1 MNTQQILRRNNYI
14 FNNKGQITIFII
26 LGIILLIAVTL
37 ILYFSFFQKEH
48 RFGKA
53 LRQEQV
59 PETFKPVQTFIR
71 SCLEGVATDAI
82 IELGK
87 HGGYITLNDP
97 ELSDVTFNLNAAQ
110 PTRSDAVPFSDSYYV
125 PYWAYLEN
133 DLDCEQCVV
142 SFDKI
147 PSLASMESQINKY
160 IAHELPNCINDF
172 SDFKEQGFSV
182 EAGQKSKVETTIAPG
197 RVKIIADF
205 ETKITKD
212 KTTTTLH
219 TFPIEISAP
228 LYELYTLADDMI
240 NYLAD
245 NQTLEAITMSLVS
258 LYSGLDSSKLPP
270 IADSTAGYSTV
281 VWSKNASQ
289 YLLQEILSATIPII
303 NFQNT
308 NNEHHITSPEFTPY
322 QQGVYDL
329 LFIEHFDKKY
339 PYDISLL
346 YFDAP
351 LYFDITPQ
359 QGDLLLP
366 SIETYEFF
374 ENVMPVEQVNTYNF
388 KYDIAY
394 PVIIQL
400 RDKSALAG
408 KGYNFMISYE
418 VNIKDNRDLLRWY
431 QGYGTTG
438 VHDPIVVSFTPKQGK
453 FKEGGALGTTFNPE
467 TNKTANITYQ
477 KPPTSLFC
485 NPNQRDSGK
494 IQISVTDKKT
504 GAVVS
509 GANIGYQCGN
519 YDTCMIGTTTE
530 IGFSSKL
537 PLCQG
542 GVLSIR
548 KQGYE
553 TKLLPLSTEKEK
565 TENAV
570 VELLPL
576 PQLTVEIKKIPLL
589 LLKGLS
595 NTGSSISFAQKN
607 AKELISDER
616 AVLNIAKIS
625 SSVLESSEYVFYDSS
640 SSHTI
645 TLMPGRY
652 TVTATIYNEKG
663 VTLKPETVNLG
674 DKSLMSKSIEIKPF
688 VVGGAVIDQ
697 ETGYFEIKENDLKTG
712 KKITIYI
719 IEFPKPQSTK
729 ELMEINN
736 LNKYSQMYHGALLPQ
751 IE

>member
-1 MNTQQILRRNNYI
+1 M

-26 LGIILLIAVTL
+26 LGIILLIAVSL
-37 ILYFSFFQKEH
+37 ILYFSFFQKED
-48 RFGKA
+48 RFQKA
-53 LRQEQV
+53 FAQERV
-59 PETFKPVQTFIR
+59 PETFKPVQMFIT

-87 HGGYITLNDP
+87 HGGYITLNDQ
-97 ELSDVTFNLNAAQ
+97 ELSEVTFNLNAAQ
-110 PTRSDAVPFSDSYYV
+110 PTRGDAVPFSDSYYV
-125 PYWAYLEN
+125 PYWVYLED

-160 IAHELPNCINDF
+160 IARELPNCINDL
-172 SDFKEQGFSV
+172 SDFKEQGFSI
-182 EAGQKSKVETTIAPG
+182 ETGEKSNVQSTIAPG
-197 RVKIIADF
+197 HVQIIADY
-205 ETKITKD
+205 EVSIAKD
-212 KTTTTLH
+212 QTTTTLH
-219 TFPIEISAP
+219 TFPIEIPVP

-240 NYLAD
+240 SYLAD
-245 NQTLEAITMSLVS
+245 NQTLEAITMTLVS
-258 LYSGLDSSKLPP
+258 LYSGLDSSRLPP
-270 IADSTAGYSTV
+270 IADSTTGYSTV
-281 VWSKNASQ
+281 VWSKTASQ

-308 NNEHHITSPEFTPY
+308 NNEHHITSSEFTPY

-359 QGDLLLP
+359 QGDLLMP

-374 ENVMPVEQVNTYNF
+374 ENVMPVEQVNTYDF

-394 PVIIQL
+394 PVIVQL

-408 KGYNFMISYE
+408 KGYNFMFAYE

-438 VHDPIVVSFTPKQGK
+438 VHNPIVVSFTPKQGK
-453 FKEGGALGTTFNPE
+453 FKEDGALGTIFNPE
-467 TNKTANITYQ
+467 TNKTSNITYQ
-477 KPPTSLFC
+477 KPTTSLFC
-485 NPNQRDSGK
+485 NPNQRDSGE

-504 GAVVS
+504 GVVVS
-509 GANIGYQCGN
+509 DTNIGYQCGN
-519 YDTCMIGTTTE
+519 YDTCMVGTTTE
-530 IGFSSKL
+530 TGFSSKF

-542 GVLSIR
+542 GVLSIK

-553 TKLLPLSTEKEK
+553 AKLLPLSTEKEK
-565 TENAV
+565 PENIA

-595 NTGSSISFAQKN
+595 TTGSSISFAQKN
-607 AKELISDER
+607 AKSLTADEK
-616 AVLNIAKIS
+616 VVFNIAKIS
-625 SSVLESSEYVFYDSS
+625 SSILESSEYLFYDSS
-640 SSHTI
+640 SQDKL
-645 TLMPGRY
+645 TLMPGIY
-652 TVTATIYNEKG
+652 SLTATSYNEKG
-663 VTLKPETVNLG
+663 ITLKPETVNLG
-674 DKSLMSKSIEIKPF
+674 DKSLMSKPIEIKPF
-688 VVGGAVIDQ
+688 VMGGAVIDQ
-697 ETGYFEIKENDLKTG
+697 ETGYFEVKENDLKTG
-712 KKITIYI
+712 KKITVYI

-729 ELMEINN
+729 ELIEINN
-736 LNKYSQMYHGALLPQ
+736 LNHYSKLYHDALLPE
-751 IE
+751 IN